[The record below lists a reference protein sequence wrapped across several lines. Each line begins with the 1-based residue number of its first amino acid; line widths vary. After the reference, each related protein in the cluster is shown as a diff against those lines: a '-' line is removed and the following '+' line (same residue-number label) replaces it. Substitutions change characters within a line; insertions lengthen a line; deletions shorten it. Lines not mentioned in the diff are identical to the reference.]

1 MRRRIFLLGLGMA
14 TVWSK
19 IAAADRKPRLV
30 GMMTAFS
37 EADAKPL
44 RTSLVT
50 KLSTLGWDIGQ
61 NVELDVL
68 AIGAGSSTIDEAAA
82 SMVNRQPDVI
92 IAQGSPILTALR
104 KQSVRTPI
112 VFTLVSDPVGLGF
125 VNSLSRPGG
134 NITGFTNFE
143 FSMGGKWV
151 ELLQQLGA
159 GLSRILLVAN
169 PGNSASKPFAKE
181 IEAAGAADQIE
192 VRTVYV
198 RDAKEIET
206 AIRSNAGSGKTALI
220 TLPDF
225 LPVNNRDLI
234 VKITNELKVP
244 NIHPFKTFPTHG
256 GLMSYG
262 IDFAEVY
269 RQAAVYVDRILRG
282 TQPADLPVQAPNKFE
297 LVINLR
303 TAKSLGFELSP
314 ALLAR
319 ADETIE

>member
-1 MRRRIFLLGLGMA
+1 MFLLSLGMA
-14 TVWSK
+14 TAWSK
-19 IAAADRKPRLV
+19 IAAADRRPRLI

-37 EADAKPL
+37 EADAEPL
-44 RTSLVT
+44 RTSLIT
-50 KLSTLGWDIGQ
+50 KLSMLGWEVGR
-61 NVELDVL
+61 NVELVL
-68 AIGAGSSTIDEAAA
+68 ATGASGSNIYDSAA
-82 SMVNRQPDVI
+82 SLVSRHPDVI
-92 IAQGSPILTALR
+92 IAQGSPILTALK
-104 KQSVRTPI
+104 KQSVSSPI

-159 GLSRILLVAN
+159 GLSRILLLAN
-169 PGNSASKPFAKE
+169 PGNNASKPFAKQ
-181 IEAAGAADQIE
+181 IEAAGAAAKME
-192 VRTVYV
+192 VRTIYV
-198 RDAKEIET
+198 HDANEIET
-206 AIRSNAGSGKTALI
+206 AIRTNAGSGKTALV
-220 TLPDF
+220 TLPDS

-234 VKITNELKVP
+234 VDITNELRVP
-244 NIHPFKTFPTHG
+244 NIHPFRTFPTHG

-282 TQPADLPVQAPNKFE
+282 TQPAELPVQAPNKFE

-303 TAKSLGFELSP
+303 TAKAIGIELSST
-314 ALLAR
+314 LLAS